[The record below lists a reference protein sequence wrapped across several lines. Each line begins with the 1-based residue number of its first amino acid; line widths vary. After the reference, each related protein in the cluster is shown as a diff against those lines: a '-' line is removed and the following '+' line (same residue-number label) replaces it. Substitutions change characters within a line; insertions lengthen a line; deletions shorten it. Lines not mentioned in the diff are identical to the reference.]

1 MRNFIESAGQREACA
16 QKKKSHMQISMQMSA
31 PNGAPQEGAV
41 ELKARNVDLLDRP
54 PDEIIS
60 MIMNNQRP

>member
-1 MRNFIESAGQREACA
+1 
-16 QKKKSHMQISMQMSA
+16 MQISMQMSA

-41 ELKARNVDLLDRP
+41 ELKARNFDLLDRP
-54 PDEIIS
+54 PNEIIS